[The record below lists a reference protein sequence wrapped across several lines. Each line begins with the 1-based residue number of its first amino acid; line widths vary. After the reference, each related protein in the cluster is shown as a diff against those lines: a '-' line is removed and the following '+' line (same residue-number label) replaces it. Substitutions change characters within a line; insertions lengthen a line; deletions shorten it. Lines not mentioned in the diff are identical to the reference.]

1 MINKS
6 NFMEINHVVV
16 FLLELSMDNALK
28 KQRQR
33 VRNIKEAT
41 EVNKKLIAAQDRRSE
56 RCRK

>member
-1 MINKS
+1 
-6 NFMEINHVVV
+6 MEINHVVV

-56 RCRK
+56 GCRK